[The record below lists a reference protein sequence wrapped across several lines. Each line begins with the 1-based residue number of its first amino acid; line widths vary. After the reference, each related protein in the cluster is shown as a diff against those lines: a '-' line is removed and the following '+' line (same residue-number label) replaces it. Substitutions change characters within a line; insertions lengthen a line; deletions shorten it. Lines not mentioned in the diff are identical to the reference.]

1 MRFAHDQD
9 GQLLDATTS
18 KVTEAYC
25 FQCGHSLSLRGRGQ
39 WTSAHADSTCRL
51 CAKAETTLEDDVET
65 ALEGRV
71 TLIRYSPMMLGGEAS
86 IFFTTDKRPPKG
98 WKWATW
104 NRKRGLFRIKDGP
117 NKGTLVSL
125 RVITM
130 SKGNESIPPV
140 DLLPCDDEA
149 RRMAQQF
156 HRIGILHVDP
166 LSDMLPLWRA
176 IKAPPGGGKT
186 TLLLDLV
193 AAWPMHQFL
202 LVTYARDIAIELRER
217 AMQRRPRVENIVI
230 QTVDALCYAA
240 EFDVDGRQYDRIFQ
254 LGDREVIQAAFPRCR
269 PWTRKRN
276 ATDIGPLVEYYL
288 SRPNATPLLCE
299 AHQPFS
305 WIITELSAPTMTKT
319 GLSHLR
325 RSFASMR
332 SRAGR
337 TTESIERLRKVPSV
351 ANADVLLVDE
361 AQDLTP
367 QALDIL
373 SCLDKPTV
381 VTGDPRQTVYDYTD
395 HRVCKACLELNQRAD
410 ESSHDGGVVPSGF
423 AGADEADTIE
433 LYETH
438 RLDPTSCRVI
448 EEWTRGALSMVSS
461 RPPDEL
467 DRPPPIQC
475 VQEVPPSPEPILL
488 LVRTNKEIIDAIWRD
503 PTLGVVGGS
512 NIASDL
518 QRHHHHRR
526 EEEEGGRIKARASA
540 MESLA
545 SSLSSKGIL
554 KETCEM
560 LEARDSPL
568 CTASQ
573 GGRVI
578 SSVHRSKGAEA
589 PHVVVDLELVLSN
602 QGQEDCGVSVV
613 ASSRHT
619 RLLSLLVSSR

>member
-1 MRFAHDQD
+1 MA
-9 GQLLDATTS
+9 
-18 KVTEAYC
+18 
-25 FQCGHSLSLRGRGQ
+25 
-39 WTSAHADSTCRL
+39 
-51 CAKAETTLEDDVET
+51 
-65 ALEGRV
+65 
-71 TLIRYSPMMLGGEAS
+71 LGGEAS
-86 IFFTTDKRPPKG
+86 IFFTTNKRPPKG
-98 WKWATW
+98 WEWVTW
-104 NRKRGLFRIKDGP
+104 NQKRGLFRIKNGP
-117 NKGTLVSL
+117 NKGALVSL
-125 RVITM
+125 RVITL
-130 SKGNESIPPV
+130 SKRNESITIRPI

-156 HRIGILHVDP
+156 HRMGILHVDP

-176 IKAPPGGGKT
+176 VKAPPGGGKT

-193 AAWPMHQFL
+193 AAWPMYQFL

-240 EFDVDGRQYDRIFQ
+240 EFDVDGKQYDRIFQ

-276 ATDIGPLVEYYL
+276 ATDIGPLVEYSL

-305 WIITELSAPTMTKT
+305 WIITELSAPIMTKT

-337 TTESIERLRKVPSV
+337 TTESIERLRKLPSV
-351 ANADVLLVDE
+351 ANADILLVDE
-361 AQDLTP
+361 VQDLTP

-381 VTGDPRQTVYDYTD
+381 VTGDPRQTVYNYTD
-395 HRVCKACLELNQRAD
+395 HRVCKACLELNKRAD
-410 ESSHDGGVVPSGF
+410 ESSHDDGVVPSGF
-423 AGADEADTIE
+423 AGADEGHTIE

-438 RLDPTSCRVI
+438 RLDSISCRVI

-461 RPPDEL
+461 RPLGEL
-467 DRPPPIQC
+467 DTPPPIQC
-475 VQEVPPSPEPILL
+475 VQEVPQSPESILL

-503 PTLGVVGGS
+503 PTIGVVGGS
-512 NIASDL
+512 NIAKDL
-518 QRHHHHRR
+518 QRHHHHTR
-526 EEEEGGRIKARASA
+526 EWRTKTKVSA

-545 SSLSSKGIL
+545 VSLSNKGIL

-560 LEARDSPL
+560 LEARESPL
-568 CTASQ
+568 CMASQ

-578 SSVHRSKGAEA
+578 STVHRSKGAEA
-589 PHVVVDLELVLSN
+589 PHVVVDMKLVLSN

-619 RLLSLLVSSR
+619 RLLSLIVSSRDDGLSMTSS